1 MTVRDIYITEY
12 DLTRLQGL
20 VAARIHA
27 KSRDRELL
35 EQLQQELDR
44 AHVVTPQEI
53 PHDIVTMNS
62 RVCITD
68 MESGQEQTYTL
79 VFPAESNMAEG
90 RSRSWRRSEQ
100 PCWAVEPAT
109 RWIGRCRSVSK
120 RCVFARCCTSRRRPV
135 GTTYSHSSTQA
146 RGCAES
152 RR

>member
-62 RVCITD
+62 RVRITD

-90 RSRSWRRSEQ
+90 KVSVLA
-100 PCWAVEPAT
+100 P
-109 RWIGRCRSVSK
+109 IGTALLDCRAGDTVDWP
-120 RCVFARCCTSRRRPV
+120 VPV
-135 GTTYSHSSTQA
+135 GLKTVRIREVLYQPEATGRYDL
-146 RGCAES
+146 
-152 RR
+152 